1 MKSPVFKTLISFLL
15 IALLG
20 GLMAWMSWNKWP
32 DPLVDFGRELYVPWQ
47 ISEGATLYRDL
58 SYFNGPFSPY
68 LNALLFRLFPS
79 HLMTLV
85 IFNLLLLAVITA
97 LIYGFFLRISDP
109 ITATAVSLT
118 FLGVFAFSQHTGIG
132 NNNYITPYSHE
143 MTHGIL
149 LSFIGLTIW
158 QALMKE
164 AKVSYLFT
172 LGAVNG
178 MVFLTKPEFFVA
190 LAGSSGLAGILLCSK
205 KKFSPKEWGRFWG
218 IGAIGFSAPVIFF
231 LFYLSSSLGV
241 QEALKGILTPY
252 QLLSQKELLDN
263 PYYLWT
269 SGFDHPWENLGEM
282 FKNLLE
288 VSLIILL
295 MIFYAIGL
303 GRIRSSRLRLTIYI
317 FSGIVLCLI
326 LPILIRKISWLYQ
339 VRCLPIVILFST
351 LYFGYRV
358 IRKKEEPS
366 FEHSFS
372 FFVLSLFSLL
382 LLVKIILKAQVFH
395 YGFALAVPATLLTV
409 ALFSDLL
416 PLTIKEKFKN
426 PFPFRVLSL
435 VLIGIFILAHIDISW
450 RAYALKNYTI
460 TSSKGTLVTWD
471 PQRLPRGK
479 IIKTTLQELN
489 LRLKPQEGFIVFP
502 EGIMLNFLTARKN
515 PSPFINFMPPE
526 LIVFKEERI
535 LAAIQKSPPEYILIA
550 DKSTE
555 EYGYQYFGKDYGQ
568 KIFGWLM
575 KSYQPVTTIGAPP
588 LTGAGFGI
596 QILVR
601 K

>member
-1 MKSPVFKTLISFLL
+1 
-15 IALLG
+15 
-20 GLMAWMSWNKWP
+20 
-32 DPLVDFGRELYVPWQ
+32 
-47 ISEGATLYRDL
+47 
-58 SYFNGPFSPY
+58 
-68 LNALLFRLFPS
+68 
-79 HLMTLV
+79 MTLV

-149 LSFIGLTIW
+149 LSFIGLTVW

-164 AKVSYLFT
+164 PKGSYLFT

-205 KKFSPKEWGRFWG
+205 KKFSPKELGRFWG
-218 IGAIGFSAPVIFF
+218 IGAIGFSAPVAFF
-231 LFYLSSSLGV
+231 LFYLSSSLGF
-241 QEALKGILTPY
+241 QEAVKGILTPY

-282 FKNLLE
+282 FKNLLK

-339 VRCLPIVILFST
+339 ARCLPIVSLFST

-358 IRKKEEPS
+358 ILKKEESS
-366 FEHSFS
+366 FEHSLS
-372 FFVLSLFSLL
+372 FFILSLFSLL
-382 LLVKIILKAQVFH
+382 LLGKIILKAQVFH

-426 PFPFRVLSL
+426 PFLFRVLSI
-435 VLIGIFILAHIDISW
+435 VLLGIFILAHIDISR

-479 IIKTTLQELN
+479 IIETTLQDLN
-489 LRLKPQEGFIVFP
+489 LRLMPQEGFIVFP

-526 LIVFKEERI
+526 LIVFKEDRI

-555 EYGYQYFGKDYGQ
+555 EYGYQYFGRDYGQ

-575 KSYQPVTTIGAPP
+575 KSYKPVATIGASP

-596 QILVR
+596 QILIR